1 MRTQC
6 VEVNA
11 PLLNQYP
18 RLAQAVEQLSYGLAI
33 VLIFIG
39 LKMLIIDLYKIPIT
53 WSLSFTALT
62 LVLTMV
68 LSSVIPSRGS
78 SGGAYPFSA
87 RPSSRSTEEPR

>member
-1 MRTQC
+1 VKGTGSYIAITGSRWVCRTHT
-6 VEVNA
+6 
-11 PLLNQYP
+11 
-18 RLAQAVEQLSYGLAI
+18 SYGLAI
-33 VLIFIG
+33 ALIFIG